1 MSHQDVL
8 HGNNLDLL
16 AAVRDNFAHA
26 VVTDPPYGLGFMGK
40 DWDAALPDPRTWS
53 ECLRVLRP
61 GGHLV
66 AFGAPRLVH
75 RLTCQIEDAGFE
87 IRDQLLWVFGSGFPK
102 SLDVSKAIDAAAGAE
117 REVVGF
123 DASAIAR
130 QNKQPTNDTQCA
142 KSNPQSV
149 GVITAPAT
157 PAARQWSG
165 WGTALKPSYE
175 PIVWAQKRLDVVPL
189 DAIINSVTTELEA
202 FLWSIAP
209 ARFVEL
215 CFRSSQRGS
224 NAEAFGGARWLAA
237 VLAGASS
244 TSQSDATA
252 TFNSPEEASTFLSIA
267 SLWSDIL
274 GVNFSQRSTF
284 TTSTSASMTTGL
296 KTLRCLISVITPA
309 STIQDAA
316 VTAGRWWTAASAES
330 ALSER
335 AHGPKG
341 TPSRSAHEAV
351 SFRIAREVL
360 NTIVSTVEESFPHLQ
375 VTPDCSAGPLATMRI
390 AERLSPAYEPIVLAR
405 KPLDG
410 TVAQT
415 VQRWGTGAINI
426 DGCRVETDESTLR
439 PNGAIGYGSTK
450 EQGEGIGGSAAGRWP
465 ANLILDEDA
474 GAMLDAQS
482 GVRRS
487 AGDYPSDAERGS
499 DNATSFGGRPGK
511 PYADSGG
518 ASRFF
523 KQADFGEA
531 DRFMYCP
538 KASRSEREAGLDHL
552 PTRVVDPSREEDAAA
567 RDNPRTG
574 AGRSGEARRNHH
586 ATVKPIDLMRWLVR
600 LVTPPGGMVLEPF
613 AGSGTTPAACA
624 LEDVDCLAMELDAD
638 YVEIA
643 RARVAHAVQQREEEL
658 AAKIESSRQMD
669 LFAMEACS

>member
-1 MSHQDVL
+1 MSHQDIL

-40 DWDAALPDPRTWS
+40 DWDSALPDPRTWA

-87 IRDQLLWVFGSGFPK
+87 VRDQLLWLFGSGFPK
-102 SLDVSKAIDAAAGAE
+102 SLDVSKAIDAAAGAV
-117 REVVGF
+117 REVVG
-123 DASAIAR
+123 SR
-130 QNKQPTNDTQCA
+130 RTNAGNGGEGNNFLTEGSRSPVVD
-142 KSNPQSV
+142 
-149 GVITAPAT
+149 ITAPAT
-157 PAARQWSG
+157 PEAARWSG
-165 WGTALKPSYE
+165 WGTALKP
-175 PIVWAQKRLDVVPL
+175 
-189 DAIINSVTTELEA
+189 
-202 FLWSIAP
+202 
-209 ARFVEL
+209 
-215 CFRSSQRGS
+215 
-224 NAEAFGGARWLAA
+224 
-237 VLAGASS
+237 
-244 TSQSDATA
+244 
-252 TFNSPEEASTFLSIA
+252 
-267 SLWSDIL
+267 
-274 GVNFSQRSTF
+274 
-284 TTSTSASMTTGL
+284 
-296 KTLRCLISVITPA
+296 
-309 STIQDAA
+309 
-316 VTAGRWWTAASAES
+316 
-330 ALSER
+330 
-335 AHGPKG
+335 
-341 TPSRSAHEAV
+341 
-351 SFRIAREVL
+351 
-360 NTIVSTVEESFPHLQ
+360 
-375 VTPDCSAGPLATMRI
+375 
-390 AERLSPAYEPIVLAR
+390 AYESIVLAR

-415 VQRWGTGAINI
+415 VQRWGTGAINV
-426 DGCRVETDESTLR
+426 DACRVE
-439 PNGAIGYGSTK
+439 
-450 EQGEGIGGSAAGRWP
+450 GEGAEAGRSRHGGGTMEGASFQMPDSRSSMPAGRWP
-465 ANLILDEDA
+465 ANLILDEAA
-474 GAMLDAQS
+474 GALLDQQS
-482 GVRRS
+482 GTTKS
-487 AGDYPSDAERGS
+487 
-499 DNATSFGGRPGK
+499 TQGK
-511 PYADSGG
+511 PRKGAPGEGYGMTHTGAEYSDSGG

-523 KQADFGEA
+523 ARVDFGEV